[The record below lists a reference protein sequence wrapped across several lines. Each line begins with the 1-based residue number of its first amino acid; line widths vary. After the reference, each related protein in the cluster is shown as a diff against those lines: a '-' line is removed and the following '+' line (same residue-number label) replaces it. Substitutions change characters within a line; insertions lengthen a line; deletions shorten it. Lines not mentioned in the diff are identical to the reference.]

1 MCIIRIAGGRS
12 LRFCS
17 TFQYGDKMS
26 TTATGRVASQVIDDD
41 IQAFQALAT
50 MTGYDPR
57 DANASIE
64 AVTATFNELQVGEAA
79 LVHAQI
85 ALDTARDKLAAIE
98 QRFHKQILDVKTQVR
113 AQYGEDS
120 NELAALGLKK
130 KSEKKSPT
138 RRPRSSGPAAG

>member
-1 MCIIRIAGGRS
+1 
-12 LRFCS
+12 
-17 TFQYGDKMS
+17 MS

-85 ALDTARDKLAAIE
+85 ALDTARDKLAATE

>member
-1 MCIIRIAGGRS
+1 
-12 LRFCS
+12 
-17 TFQYGDKMS
+17 MS

-64 AVTATFNELQVGEAA
+64 AVTATFNELQAGEAA

-85 ALDTARDKLAAIE
+85 ALDTARDKLAATE

-138 RRPRSSGPAAG
+138 RRPRNSGPAAG

>member
-1 MCIIRIAGGRS
+1 
-12 LRFCS
+12 
-17 TFQYGDKMS
+17 MS

-64 AVTATFNELQVGEAA
+64 AVTATFNELQAGEAA

-85 ALDTARDKLAAIE
+85 ALDTARDKLAATE

-138 RRPRSSGPAAG
+138 RRPRSSGTTAG

>member
-1 MCIIRIAGGRS
+1 MVLQIEVNGGHQAQY
-12 LRFCS
+12 LR
-17 TFQYGDKMS
+17 QY
-26 TTATGRVASQVIDDD
+26 SQ
-41 IQAFQALAT
+41 AYALWK
-50 MTGYDPR
+50 DPKY
-57 DANASIE
+57 
-64 AVTATFNELQVGEAA
+64 LAA
-79 LVHAQI
+79 
-85 ALDTARDKLAAIE
+85 ARDKLAATE

>member
-1 MCIIRIAGGRS
+1 
-12 LRFCS
+12 
-17 TFQYGDKMS
+17 MS

-64 AVTATFNELQVGEAA
+64 AVTATFNELQAGEAA

-85 ALDTARDKLAAIE
+85 ALDTARDKLAATE

-138 RRPRSSGPAAG
+138 RRPRSGTRGAIASGGTSPWRT

>member
-1 MCIIRIAGGRS
+1 
-12 LRFCS
+12 
-17 TFQYGDKMS
+17 MS

-85 ALDTARDKLAAIE
+85 ALDTARDKLAATE

-138 RRPRSSGPAAG
+138 RRPRSSGSAAG

>member
-1 MCIIRIAGGRS
+1 M
-12 LRFCS
+12 
-17 TFQYGDKMS
+17 T
-26 TTATGRVASQVIDDD
+26 TTATGRIAPQVLDDD

-64 AVTATFNELQVGEAA
+64 AVTATFNELQAGKAT
-79 LVHAQI
+79 LIHAQI
-85 ALDTARDKLAAIE
+85 ALDTVRDTLAATE

-113 AQYGEDS
+113 AQYGDDS

-130 KSEKKSPT
+130 KSEKKSPS
-138 RRPRSSGPAAG
+138 RRPRRTGTAEG

>member
-1 MCIIRIAGGRS
+1 M
-12 LRFCS
+12 
-17 TFQYGDKMS
+17 T
-26 TTATGRVASQVIDDD
+26 TTATGRIAPQVLDDD

-64 AVTATFNELQVGEAA
+64 AVTATFNELQAGKAT
-79 LVHAQI
+79 LIHAQI
-85 ALDTARDKLAAIE
+85 ALDTVRDTLAATE

-113 AQYGEDS
+113 AQYGDDS

-130 KSEKKSPT
+130 KSEKKSPS
-138 RRPRSSGPAAG
+138 RRPRGTGTAEG

>member
-1 MCIIRIAGGRS
+1 
-12 LRFCS
+12 
-17 TFQYGDKMS
+17 MS

-138 RRPRSSGPAAG
+138 RRPRSSGTAAG

>member
-1 MCIIRIAGGRS
+1 
-12 LRFCS
+12 
-17 TFQYGDKMS
+17 MS

-64 AVTATFNELQVGEAA
+64 AVTATYNELQAGEAT
-79 LVHAQI
+79 LVRAQI
-85 ALDTARDKLAAIE
+85 ALDTARDKLAATE

-138 RRPRSSGPAAG
+138 RRPRGTGTAEG